1 MFLFLLGSLFQRRV
15 CWLLFTVPWQPEFKT
30 TPGKG
35 REECRGRETPGSK
48 LRPKTLSLITACTKT
63 WISFCK
69 CLVCADDYH
78 VFYYY
83 EMCFE
88 NQMFLVGCFF
98 VFFTFSEVVIRLFLF
113 LSRVQTGKI
122 ASPLTFL
129 PVSLRL
135 LLLSHLR
142 ELFLPKGT
150 ENTAEQRSES
160 VNLDSTLWHDRNN
173 DQYPAAISDR

>member
-1 MFLFLLGSLFQRRV
+1 
-15 CWLLFTVPWQPEFKT
+15 
-30 TPGKG
+30 
-35 REECRGRETPGSK
+35 
-48 LRPKTLSLITACTKT
+48 
-63 WISFCK
+63 
-69 CLVCADDYH
+69 
-78 VFYYY
+78 
-83 EMCFE
+83 MCFE
-88 NQMFLVGCFF
+88 NQMFLVGCFCF
-98 VFFTFSEVVIRLFLF
+98 FFTFSEVVIRLFLF

-160 VNLDSTLWHDRNN
+160 VNLDSTL
-173 DQYPAAISDR
+173 